1 MPLFNT
7 TMSLT
12 VYLDATSLDRC
23 LHSCTMHSNYYY
35 NAHFILYFHHNVM
48 SVCMLV
54 LYYSKL
60 YMYMNSNWSLCT
72 IFVVVEFVIQFPL

>member
-1 MPLFNT
+1 MPLFNK

-12 VYLDATSLDRC
+12 VYLDATSLVRC
-23 LHSCTMHSNYYY
+23 FDSCAMYSNYYY

-54 LYYSKL
+54 LYY
-60 YMYMNSNWSLCT
+60 
-72 IFVVVEFVIQFPL
+72 